1 MPVREVAAARQA
13 LKRFLGLPGRPVV
26 LTGAGCST
34 DSGIPD
40 YRGPNGAWRSRQPIQ
55 YRDFRQRLE
64 ARQRYWARSM
74 LGYPR
79 MAEASPNG
87 VHYALAGLAQRGL
100 LGLLVTQNVDDLHRR
115 AGHGRVLDL
124 HGRIARV
131 RCLACGHR
139 SPRALLQRRLEALNP
154 TFLTPPAGGMQVAP
168 DGDAE
173 LDDTARLETFR
184 VPPCSRCG
192 GVLKPDVVFFGES
205 VPGTRVQAV
214 RDALREASGLLVL
227 GSSLAVFSG
236 FRFCRDAAALGKPI
250 FIATQGVTRGDELA
264 QLKVDVPL
272 GELFSASKKIPG
284 GAGVRRSH

>member
-1 MPVREVAAARQA
+1 MSTVGKGEASVAAARQA

-40 YRGPNGAWRSRQPIQ
+40 YRGPSGAWRSRQPIQ
-55 YRDFRQRLE
+55 FQPFRTQLA

-74 LGYPR
+74 VGYPR
-79 MAEASPNG
+79 MAEATPNG
-87 VHYALAGLAQRGL
+87 VHRALAGLEARGL

-115 AGHGRVLDL
+115 AGQRQVLDL
-124 HGRIARV
+124 HGRLARV
-131 RCLACGHR
+131 RCLDCGQR
-139 SPRALLQRRLEALNP
+139 SSRAVLQRRLEALNP
-154 TFLTPPAGGMQVAP
+154 AFAASLSRPVVAAP

-173 LDDTARLETFR
+173 LEDEAALATFQ
-184 VPPCSRCG
+184 VPPCLRCG

-205 VPGTRVQAV
+205 VPGARVDQV
-214 RDALREASGLLVL
+214 RTALKDASGLLVL

-250 FIATQGVTRGDELA
+250 FIATQGVTRGDGLA
-264 QLKVDVPL
+264 QTKVDVPL
-272 GELFSASKKIPG
+272 GELFSGP
-284 GAGVRRSH
+284 

>member
-1 MPVREVAAARQA
+1 EGPALLDSVAPLREVAAARQA
-13 LKRFLGLPGRPVV
+13 LKRFLGLPGRPLV

-55 YRDFRQRLE
+55 FRDFCQRLE

-79 MAEASPNG
+79 MAEATPNG
-87 VHYALAGLAQRGL
+87 VHYALASLAKRGL

-115 AGHGRVLDL
+115 AGHSRVLDL

-131 RCLACGHR
+131 RCLGCGHR
-139 SPRALLQRRLEALNP
+139 SPRMLLQRRLEALNAGL
-154 TFLTPPAGGMQVAP
+154 LTAPAGDTQLAP

-173 LDDTARLETFR
+173 LEDSANLKDFR
-184 VPPCSRCG
+184 VPSCLRCG

-205 VPGTRVQAV
+205 VPGARVQAV
-214 RDALREASGLLVL
+214 RAALREASGLLVL

-236 FRFCRDAAALGKPI
+236 FRFCRDAVALGKPVL
-250 FIATQGVTRGDELA
+250 IATQGVTRGDELA
-264 QLKVDVPL
+264 TTKIEVPL
-272 GELFSASKKIPG
+272 RDLLAP
-284 GAGVRRSH
+284 

>member
-1 MPVREVAAARQA
+1 MLDTVVPLREVEAARQA

-55 YRDFRQRLE
+55 YRDFCQRLE

-79 MAEASPNG
+79 MAQASPNG
-87 VHYALAGLAQRGL
+87 VHRALATLEQRGL

-115 AGHGRVLDL
+115 AGQRRVLDL

-131 RCLACGHR
+131 RCLGCGHR
-139 SPRALLQRRLEALNP
+139 SPRALLQRRLEALNA
-154 TFLTPPAGGMQVAP
+154 TLLTAPAGDTQLAP

-173 LDDTARLETFR
+173 LEDSANLKDFQ
-184 VPPCSRCG
+184 VPPCLRCG

-205 VPGTRVQAV
+205 VPGMRVQAV
-214 RDALREASGLLVL
+214 RNALREASGLLVL

-250 FIATQGVTRGDELA
+250 FIATQGVTRGDALA
-264 QLKVDVPL
+264 QSRVDVPL
-272 GELFSASKKIPG
+272 GELFAP
-284 GAGVRRSH
+284 A

>member
-1 MPVREVAAARQA
+1 MSTIRNSEAAVSTARQA

-40 YRGPNGAWRSRQPIQ
+40 YRGPSGAWRSRQPIEFQ
-55 YRDFRQRLE
+55 PFRTQLA

-74 LGYPR
+74 VGYPR
-79 MAEASPNG
+79 MAEATPNG
-87 VHYALAGLAQRGL
+87 VHRALANLEARGL

-115 AGHGRVLDL
+115 AGQRQVLDL
-124 HGRIARV
+124 HGRLARV
-131 RCLACGHR
+131 RCLDCGHR
-139 SPRALLQRRLEALNP
+139 SSRAVLQRRLEALNP
-154 TFLTPPAGGMQVAP
+154 SFAAQLTRPVVAAP

-173 LDDTARLETFR
+173 LEDEAVLATFR
-184 VPPCSRCG
+184 VPPCLRCD

-205 VPGTRVQAV
+205 VPGSRVAQV
-214 RDALREASGLLVL
+214 RSALKEASGLLVL

-250 FIATQGVTRGDELA
+250 FIATQGVTRGDGLA
-264 QLKVDVPL
+264 QTKVNVPL
-272 GELFSASKKIPG
+272 SELFSAP
-284 GAGVRRSH
+284 